1 MTLLRLTSVLRLW
14 LSGSRLPSSGL
25 LFIFLACVLT
35 SSALRAQTP
44 PAAPQV
50 SEALSAELGQ
60 LRTLTEAKDYPAALA
75 LIDRLLA
82 VTSDYSYDRILLWQ
96 IKAQIFL
103 SEARYVEAIDPLE
116 RMILSDKQRSI
127 QTDQQPPNLISAET
141 RQNTFYL
148 LAQLYQ
154 QWASESKDPT
164 EQRQRLKAAGSW
176 LRAWQRHTPN
186 STAEN
191 QLFAATLLYQQAT
204 LNPDRIDTALVAEA
218 LRAAET
224 GLSLQLKPPA
234 SLYVLLLAAHQQ
246 RGENTQVAELL
257 ELLVAQN
264 PANSGYWQQLAATY
278 LALAADAPNERETT
292 RLQLRAILTLE
303 RAQARGLLATPAERF
318 NLVALYLGIRQF
330 APAIALLEKGLAV
343 GTLEN
348 TRRNWELLVSAY
360 QQTQR
365 DAAALAT
372 IEKAIASLPAD
383 GQLEFTLAQLHYT
396 AGRLVA
402 ARRHLEL
409 AVKKGALEKPGQAR
423 LFLAYTAYEL
433 KDYPAAART
442 AREAAAY
449 DDVKKDDLARLTQA
463 IADATKEKS

>member
-1 MTLLRLTSVLRLW
+1 MTLRRLTSVLH
-14 LSGSRLPSSGL
+14 LPSSGL
-25 LFIFLACVLT
+25 LLVLLACVLVAP
-35 SSALRAQTP
+35 SLRAQTP

-60 LRTLTEAKDYPAALA
+60 LRTLTEAKDFPAALI
-75 LIDRLLA
+75 LIDRLT
-82 VTSDYSYDRILLWQ
+82 VTVAADSYDRFLLAQ
-96 IKAQIFL
+96 IKAQIL
-103 SEARYVEAIDPLE
+103 LTQGAYAASIAPLE
-116 RMILSDKQRSI
+116 DALRLGDRPGFMADTAR
-127 QTDQQPPNLISAET
+127 TDTL
-141 RQNTFYL
+141 FL
-148 LAQLYQ
+148 LAQLHQ
-154 QWASESKDPT
+154 QQASETKDVFAQRAALDRASGYLRRWQSGIQKPT
-164 EQRQRLKAAGSW
+164 TDG
-176 LRAWQRHTPN
+176 
-186 STAEN
+186 

-204 LNPDRIDTALVAEA
+204 LNPDRIDAALVTEA

-224 GLSLQLKPPA
+224 GLSLQLKPPSA
-234 SLYVLLLAAHQQ
+234 LYVLLLAAHQQ

-264 PANSGYWQQLAATY
+264 PANSGYWQQLVATY
-278 LALAADAPNERETT
+278 LALASDAPNERETA

-303 RAQARGLLATPAERF
+303 RAQARGLLATPSERF

-348 TRRNWELLVSAY
+348 TRRNWELLSSAY
-360 QQTQR
+360 QQSGRQA
-365 DAAALAT
+365 DAQAALMKAT
-372 IEKAIASLPAD
+372 AALPAE
-383 GQLEFTLAQLHYT
+383 GQLEFALAQLHYT
-396 AGRLVA
+396 AGRLA
-402 ARRHLEL
+402 EARVHLER
-409 AVKKGALEKPGQAR
+409 AIAKGRLDKPGQAR

-442 AREAAAY
+442 AREAAVY